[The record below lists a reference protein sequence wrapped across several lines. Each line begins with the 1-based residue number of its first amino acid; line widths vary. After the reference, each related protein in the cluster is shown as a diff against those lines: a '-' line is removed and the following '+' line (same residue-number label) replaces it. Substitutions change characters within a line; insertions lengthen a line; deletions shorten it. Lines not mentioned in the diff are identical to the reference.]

1 MINNKKKRYKTKH
14 KKTKILIVDDHPV
27 IRRELAQLIN
37 QEYDLIVCS
46 EAGTSEQVLDTIE
59 RKHVDV
65 DLAIV
70 NVSLKNT
77 NEQLADKIKWQYPN
91 LPVLMLSISDQAF
104 YHSHKRLAK
113 KCFVNREVTE
123 QLTEAIHYAQ
133 SLIKSCIFGFT
144 VLVDIKDSTTGSKTG

>member
-1 MINNKKKRYKTKH
+1 MSDKNKDKH
-14 KKTKILIVDDHPV
+14 DKKKTKILIVDDHPD
-27 IRRELAQLIN
+27 IRLELAQFIN

-46 EAGTSEQVLDTIE
+46 EAETSEQVLDTIE

-77 NEQLADKIKWQYPN
+77 NEQLAEKIKLQYPN

-104 YHSHKRLAK
+104 YHSRKRLAK
-113 KCFVNREVTE
+113 ECFVNREVTE
-123 QLTEAIHYAQ
+123 QLTEAIRYVQ

-144 VLVDIKDSTTGSKTG
+144 VLVDIKDSTTGNKTG